1 MRLHNQQ
8 EKLEEENDSIVD
20 YMWNEYELTYSY
32 AAELRSEELTDISDI
47 KKQIN
52 ILKANIKKLGV
63 VNVNAIEEYKEV
75 SERYNFLKTQHDDMI
90 KAEEALVLVIDE
102 LDNGMRI
109 QFGGGRGT
117 IELVEGEDILEAG
130 IVIISQPPGKKLQNM
145 MQLSGGEK
153 ALTAIALL
161 FAIQNLKPSPFC
173 LLDEIEAALDD
184 SNVGRYAN
192 YLHKLTKHT
201 QFIVI
206 THRRGTMAA
215 ADRLYGITMQEKGV
229 SALVS
234 VDLIANDLDK
244 KKE

>member
-90 KAEEALVLVIDE
+90 KAEELPWAKPIKLCPVLPV
-102 LDNGMRI
+102 
-109 QFGGGRGT
+109 
-117 IELVEGEDILEAG
+117 
-130 IVIISQPPGKKLQNM
+130 PP
-145 MQLSGGEK
+145 
-153 ALTAIALL
+153 I
-161 FAIQNLKPSPFC
+161 PFPGW
-173 LLDEIEAALDD
+173 
-184 SNVGRYAN
+184 V
-192 YLHKLTKHT
+192 
-201 QFIVI
+201 F
-206 THRRGTMAA
+206 RRW
-215 ADRLYGITMQEKGV
+215 
-229 SALVS
+229 
-234 VDLIANDLDK
+234 
-244 KKE
+244 